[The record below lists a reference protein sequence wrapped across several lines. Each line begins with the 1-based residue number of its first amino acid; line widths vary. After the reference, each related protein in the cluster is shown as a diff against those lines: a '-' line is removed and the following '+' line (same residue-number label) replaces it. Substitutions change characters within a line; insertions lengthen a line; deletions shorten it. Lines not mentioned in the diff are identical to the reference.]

1 MPRLCKPFLFILFF
15 FFFSYQLQLELRRE
29 CIKSF
34 LKTKMLKY
42 LDKNTAFAFF
52 GGKQKFLPYLGL
64 FDETLPIFGVSSK

>member
-42 LDKNTAFAFF
+42 LDKNTA
-52 GGKQKFLPYLGL
+52 LPSLEANKNSYL
-64 FDETLPIFGVSSK
+64 I